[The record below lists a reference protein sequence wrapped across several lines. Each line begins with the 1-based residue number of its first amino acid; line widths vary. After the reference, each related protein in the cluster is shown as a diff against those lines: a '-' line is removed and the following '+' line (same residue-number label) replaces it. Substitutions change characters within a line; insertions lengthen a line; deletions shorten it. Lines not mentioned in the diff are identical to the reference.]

1 MTLTPIRKILGMSK
15 MKNYE
20 NVHVYHAVIIIHH
33 ELDGIVG

>member
-15 MKNYE
+15 MKSYE
-20 NVHVYHAVIIIHH
+20 NVYIYHAVIIVFH